1 MERLWFITNP
11 HSGSSDAK
19 KAQAIEAAC
28 AERGLSFV
36 GRTDFPDQAMPT
48 VADLDRVGADTV
60 VLFAGDG
67 TINAASCALAAW
79 DGGILIL
86 PGGTMNMLAKI
97 LHGNADPAAILEAA
111 HEQEQRVALAYV
123 EAGKHRALVGM
134 IVGPAASW
142 YRAREHVREGSLG
155 QIWPAIRKAWRRTFG
170 HGVHLTGAPGF
181 PPRVQGAYIRA
192 QDDHLQIAAVNAR
205 DAGAIAD
212 LGWNW
217 VTGDW
222 LAAQSVTEIRAQ
234 QVRIAERRPVLAL
247 FDGEPQMLDPGT
259 TITVGRS
266 RQQFITTVKEHA

>member
-19 KAQAIEAAC
+19 KAEAIEAAC
-28 AERGLSFV
+28 ADRGLSFV
-36 GRTDFPDQAMPT
+36 GRTDFPDQALPT

-60 VLFAGDG
+60 ILFAGDG

-86 PGGTMNMLAKI
+86 PGGTMNMLAKT
-97 LHGNADPAAILEAA
+97 LHGDADPPTILEAA
-111 HEQEQRVALAYV
+111 HDNERRLALAYV

-155 QIWPAIRKAWRRTFG
+155 KIWPAIRAAWRRTFG
-170 HGVHLTGAPGF
+170 RGVHLTGAPGF
-181 PPRVQGAYIRA
+181 PPHVQGAYVHA

-205 DAGAIAD
+205 DARAIAD

-217 VTGDW
+217 ITGDW
-222 LAAQSVTEIRAQ
+222 LAAQAVTEIRAE

-247 FDGEPQMLDPGT
+247 FDGEPQLLDPGT
-259 TITVGRS
+259 LITVGRS
-266 RQQFITTVKEHA
+266 RQQFITTVKDDA

>member
-19 KAQAIEAAC
+19 KAEAIEAAC

-48 VADLDRVGADTV
+48 AADLDQAGADTV

-86 PGGTMNMLAKI
+86 PGGTMNMLAKMLHDDTYPATI
-97 LHGNADPAAILEAA
+97 LKAA
-111 HEQEQRVALAYV
+111 HEHEQRVALSYV

-155 QIWPAIRKAWRRTFG
+155 KIWPAIRAAWRRTFG
-170 HGVHLTGAPGF
+170 RGIHLTGAPGF
-181 PPRVQGAYIRA
+181 PPHVQAAYIRA

-222 LAAQSVTEIRAQ
+222 LAAQAVTEIRAQ
-234 QVRIAERRPVLAL
+234 EVHIAERRPVLAL
-247 FDGEPQMLDPGT
+247 FDGEPQLLDPGT
-259 TITVGRS
+259 RIAVGRS
-266 RQQFITTVKEHA
+266 RQQFITTAKDDA

>member
-19 KAQAIEAAC
+19 KAEAIEAAC
-28 AERGLSFV
+28 TERGLSFV
-36 GRTDFPDQAMPT
+36 GRTDFPDQALPT
-48 VADLDRVGADTV
+48 VADLDRAGADTV

-86 PGGTMNMLAKI
+86 PGGTMNMLAKV
-97 LHGNADPAAILEAA
+97 LHGDADPAAILHAA
-111 HEQEQRVALAYV
+111 HEHGRRIALPYV
-123 EAGKHRALVGM
+123 EAGKHRALVGT

-155 QIWPAIRKAWRRTFG
+155 RIWPAIRAAWRRTFG
-170 HGVHLTGAPGF
+170 RGVHLTGAPGF
-181 PPRVQGAYIRA
+181 PPRVQAAYIRA
-192 QDDHLQIAAVNAR
+192 QDDHLQIAAVDAR
-205 DAGAIAD
+205 DARVIAD

-222 LAAQSVTEIRAQ
+222 LAAQAVTEVRTD

-266 RQQFITTVKEHA
+266 RKQFITTAKEEA